1 MYTWLTAIIIVCAI
15 AQSTWLF
22 IDARKRDS
30 MPWFWGIWGLIQIP
44 MPLLLYLL
52 FVRSGWFKRKA
63 KENDHNGWEGENGDE
78 YRN

>member
-1 MYTWLTAIIIVCAI
+1 MEELKVLPWWFWMLLAPILI

-44 MPLLLYLL
+44 MPFILYWI
-52 FVRSGWFKRKA
+52 FVRSGWFR
-63 KENDHNGWEGENGDE
+63 
-78 YRN
+78 RNPSE